1 MSARRVVLWRH
12 GRTASNAQNRFQGQL
27 DVPLDDVGRAQAA
40 DAAAHLAATAQDVAA
55 VVSSD
60 LSRAVDTARAFT
72 ALTGHE
78 LVQDSALREVDAG
91 AWQGLL
97 GEEIAARWPDEHAA
111 WRRGEDVR
119 MGGGESRTELG
130 LRVADAVERHA
141 AGVEGTLLVA
151 SHGAALKAA
160 VVRLVGLPVTAGGS
174 LTGLRNCHWAVLGR
188 RGDGWVLEEYDA
200 GPAGAGVGAEG

>member
-1 MSARRVVLWRH
+1 VSARRVVLWRH

-40 DAAAHLAATAQDVAA
+40 DAAAHLSATTDVAA
-55 VVSSD
+55 VVASD

-78 LVQDSALREVDAG
+78 LAQDPALREVDAG
-91 AWQGLL
+91 QWQGLL
-97 GEEIAARWPDEHAA
+97 GEEIAQRWPEEHAA

-119 MGGGESRTELG
+119 MGGGENRTELG
-130 LRVADAVERHA
+130 QRVAAAVERHA
-141 AGVEGTLLVA
+141 AAVEGTLLVA

-160 VVRLVGLPVTAGGS
+160 VLRLVGLPVTAGGA
-174 LTGLRNCHWAVLGR
+174 LAGFRNCHWAVLVR
-188 RGDGWVLEEYDA
+188 RGDGWVLEEYNA
-200 GPAGAGVGAEG
+200 GPVGAGVGAEG

>member
-27 DVPLDDVGRAQAA
+27 DVPLDEVGRAQAA
-40 DAAAHLAATAQDVAA
+40 EAAAHLAAWTTDVGA
-55 VVSSD
+55 VVASD

-72 ALTGHE
+72 ALSGHE
-78 LVQDSALREVDAG
+78 VVQDPALREVDAG

-97 GEEIAARWPDEHAA
+97 GEEIAERWPQEHAA

-119 MGGGESRTELG
+119 MGGGETRTELG
-130 LRVADAVERHA
+130 LRVATAVERHA
-141 AGVEGTLLVA
+141 STVQDTLLVA

-160 VVRLVGLPVTAGGS
+160 VVRLVGLPVTAAGALAGF
-174 LTGLRNCHWAVLGR
+174 RNCHWAVLVR
-188 RGDGWVLEEYDA
+188 RGDAWVLEEYNA
-200 GPAGAGVGAEG
+200 GAAGAGVGAEG